1 MRVDFDRLR
10 LNGAKSF
17 NRLVNTLNRFVDG
30 EDIKEI
36 AKIEKDSF
44 VVGDIYDDINDL
56 RNFLATLLCLDDEEK
71 EIKCIEFDLAVFAD
85 DEN

>member
-17 NRLVNTLNRFVDG
+17 NRLVKTLNRFVDG
-30 EDIKEI
+30 EDIKQI
-36 AKIEKDSF
+36 AKIEGDSF

-56 RNFLATLLCLDDEEK
+56 KNMLATLLCLDDEEK
-71 EIKCIEFDLAVFAD
+71 EIKCIDYKLEVFAD
-85 DEN
+85 GE